1 MLQKRKRKDGIGMR
15 KRTTKIASLLLSL
28 AMTVTM
34 LPTQYVYAGNGDAGA
49 RTPMAVSDDD
59 AKLPE
64 PMVQFTFDDD
74 VATDVKGVA
83 KATIGGGT
91 AEAIE
96 DDGRGDKV
104 LSLKDK
110 GYLKITN
117 KNDEKSPLVG
127 KKAITLSFWS
137 KGSITTANAGW
148 VYFIRK
154 SSATTSWGAQ
164 FYLGLQDGGGSVKT
178 ERYWGNGNNGRVNGA
193 AGASGF
199 EVDSWKQVT
208 VVLDTESTTVYVNGK
223 EQASQG
229 EQNKTGDA
237 EGAHIL
243 ADYLTD
249 GNVFE
254 IGKGDW
260 GEEYFT
266 GKLDDFTI
274 YDSALTPEQVN
285 ASYLNEVTLQ
295 SMGVF
300 AEGESDSFART
311 KLTLPETVNETA
323 FAWTSGNTEKIAND
337 GTVKAWDGSEVTMTA
352 TANIPGY
359 GSWSRAFPVKLAR
372 KVKVSYTLKGT
383 DTALKEEVEEYYKS
397 SLDSYPLKD
406 EDKVWSDAATKK
418 TYVLSQADSALQ
430 MGDGKTEVKLVY
442 TEDEVE
448 TVSTQIEPVT
458 VRVGMI
464 PQLPTT
470 VKAVFTSGQERDVAV
485 AWDMDAIKTACE
497 TAGKKTITGGVGA
510 KLVTVE
516 LTVKDKEEYLLA
528 GYTFDEEDTENGWAN
543 SKGGANAVLDGT
555 GKVTTVPGLKGNAIE
570 LPGGV
575 KGTAAIKLPD
585 DLFKT
590 GEGEYADDFT
600 ISMFIKNPG
609 NGNSFAMSLLG
620 DTSDNY
626 LGFINRTG
634 GNGNAVQLECKKK
647 DSAASGCAANGKALT
662 DVWEHFAIVVNGSE
676 GITKIYK
683 NGKVLATGTLSF
695 KPSTLKQQRNF
706 LGRAEW
712 PDSDYK
718 GIYDEFKAY
727 SIVLTDEEIQS
738 LCDEVLYTE
747 QMNKALNG
755 LETLKT
761 WDGKDADPENL
772 TDDLKLPETG
782 DGDSVSITWESTN
795 NDVINVVTPG
805 DGIVTQPY
813 GEGAQDAEVTLTA
826 TIKIRDY
833 EKTGTKTFTFKVP
846 KREGADLKPLR
857 RAIAAAQETYEEARH
872 RSNIYV
878 TSSLNAKKKAID
890 DANALLEKTAP
901 TEAEIE
907 EMISE
912 LKKPLALKNLDELSS
927 LLTAWYPLDKDA
939 KDASGNEADATAAS
953 TINFTKENGAVMPGC
968 TDKANILKNIITLPT
983 DKLTVTDQMT
993 FSFRVNSAGGKNFF
1007 GFGSMLS
1014 DKGGD
1019 AHHLIMRSELQVS
1032 MSNDGWNAHRGVNAE
1047 ITPNEDHDVTVVL
1060 NGKSLTLYVDG
1071 KKEGT
1076 AATDLTM
1083 TEAWNTEGGRKYAYL
1098 GNCSYAHNNNEND
1111 MDFKGSVR
1119 DVRIY
1124 NAALEDKQV
1133 AEIEHYRESIPMSYA
1148 KADVIAA
1155 MAELGAKANADG
1167 TYALDIIQTS
1177 IDEDGKLALPAKGYG
1192 EKATVTWT
1200 AEGEGKDAIDTTTNV
1215 VTIPAQGAPVK
1226 SFTLKA
1232 TVVIGDQTETL
1243 TYVCRAY
1250 YKNLTLDTSELDALI
1265 TEMKAYKESDYTKAS
1280 FAAFTTILNEVYD
1293 AVPTLNSQE
1302 EVTTQI
1308 NKLKNAKKD
1317 VLVDISELR
1326 AKIES
1331 LEDEY
1336 VGLDENLYTSASCK
1350 AFEDKLAAAKAILE
1364 KENATKSEVDD
1375 QMSKLPASAVDG
1387 LTVCGSK
1394 KVLEDAIAEAE
1405 DLAVYKEAY
1414 TNWATVEA
1422 ALVTAKAELDKR
1434 LESYE
1439 EAAAALNNVV
1449 DALVIKDDHKLTE
1462 TLKEELEKKL
1472 EQAKAENLKSS
1483 NYTTASWKTY
1493 KDALDKLEEVLG
1505 GQKVTK
1511 DEAEAA
1517 AIALEAARAAL
1528 VPVTAQVPTAVKKQ
1542 EFNTAYEQATQAASG
1557 MRPESYTTES
1567 WNRYQNAL
1575 AGMKAIADRLAA
1587 EKNNVTK
1594 DEIDGVIAEMKAA
1607 TEALVLLNTV
1617 DKSALEAAITGCANL
1632 KATDYIASTWNAFQA
1647 ALNTAKAV
1655 AAKDDATQA
1664 EVDAA
1669 LADLNAKKAALK
1681 KPVPVSSI
1689 KLTAVNKNI
1698 MAGKKTTVKANVA
1711 PADATNKAITF
1722 KSSNAKFATV
1732 NPATGVVTTKKA
1744 GAGKKVTITATAN
1757 DGSGKVSNKITVKI
1771 MKYGVKKV
1779 SFKKKTLSVK
1789 AGKKVTLKPTI
1800 TLTNKKAK
1808 KSQVNKTLSYK
1819 SSNTKWATVTSKG
1832 KVTTK
1837 KAGKGKTVK
1846 ITVTSTDGTNKKA
1859 VVKIKIKK

>member
-1 MLQKRKRKDGIGMR
+1 
-15 KRTTKIASLLLSL
+15 
-28 AMTVTM
+28 
-34 LPTQYVYAGNGDAGA
+34 
-49 RTPMAVSDDD
+49 MAVSDDD

-857 RAIAAAQETYEEARH
+857 RAIAAAQDRK
-872 RSNIYV
+872 S
-878 TSSLNAKKKAID
+878 
-890 DANALLEKTAP
+890 
-901 TEAEIE
+901 
-907 EMISE
+907 
-912 LKKPLALKNLDELSS
+912 
-927 LLTAWYPLDKDA
+927 
-939 KDASGNEADATAAS
+939 
-953 TINFTKENGAVMPGC
+953 
-968 TDKANILKNIITLPT
+968 
-983 DKLTVTDQMT
+983 
-993 FSFRVNSAGGKNFF
+993 
-1007 GFGSMLS
+1007 
-1014 DKGGD
+1014 
-1019 AHHLIMRSELQVS
+1019 
-1032 MSNDGWNAHRGVNAE
+1032 
-1047 ITPNEDHDVTVVL
+1047 VV
-1060 NGKSLTLYVDG
+1060 
-1071 KKEGT
+1071 
-1076 AATDLTM
+1076 
-1083 TEAWNTEGGRKYAYL
+1083 
-1098 GNCSYAHNNNEND
+1098 
-1111 MDFKGSVR
+1111 
-1119 DVRIY
+1119 
-1124 NAALEDKQV
+1124 
-1133 AEIEHYRESIPMSYA
+1133 
-1148 KADVIAA
+1148 
-1155 MAELGAKANADG
+1155 
-1167 TYALDIIQTS
+1167 
-1177 IDEDGKLALPAKGYG
+1177 
-1192 EKATVTWT
+1192 
-1200 AEGEGKDAIDTTTNV
+1200 
-1215 VTIPAQGAPVK
+1215 
-1226 SFTLKA
+1226 
-1232 TVVIGDQTETL
+1232 
-1243 TYVCRAY
+1243 
-1250 YKNLTLDTSELDALI
+1250 
-1265 TEMKAYKESDYTKAS
+1265 
-1280 FAAFTTILNEVYD
+1280 
-1293 AVPTLNSQE
+1293 
-1302 EVTTQI
+1302 
-1308 NKLKNAKKD
+1308 
-1317 VLVDISELR
+1317 
-1326 AKIES
+1326 
-1331 LEDEY
+1331 
-1336 VGLDENLYTSASCK
+1336 
-1350 AFEDKLAAAKAILE
+1350 
-1364 KENATKSEVDD
+1364 
-1375 QMSKLPASAVDG
+1375 
-1387 LTVCGSK
+1387 
-1394 KVLEDAIAEAE
+1394 
-1405 DLAVYKEAY
+1405 
-1414 TNWATVEA
+1414 
-1422 ALVTAKAELDKR
+1422 
-1434 LESYE
+1434 
-1439 EAAAALNNVV
+1439 
-1449 DALVIKDDHKLTE
+1449 
-1462 TLKEELEKKL
+1462 
-1472 EQAKAENLKSS
+1472 
-1483 NYTTASWKTY
+1483 
-1493 KDALDKLEEVLG
+1493 
-1505 GQKVTK
+1505 
-1511 DEAEAA
+1511 
-1517 AIALEAARAAL
+1517 
-1528 VPVTAQVPTAVKKQ
+1528 
-1542 EFNTAYEQATQAASG
+1542 
-1557 MRPESYTTES
+1557 
-1567 WNRYQNAL
+1567 
-1575 AGMKAIADRLAA
+1575 
-1587 EKNNVTK
+1587 
-1594 DEIDGVIAEMKAA
+1594 
-1607 TEALVLLNTV
+1607 
-1617 DKSALEAAITGCANL
+1617 
-1632 KATDYIASTWNAFQA
+1632 
-1647 ALNTAKAV
+1647 
-1655 AAKDDATQA
+1655 
-1664 EVDAA
+1664 
-1669 LADLNAKKAALK
+1669 
-1681 KPVPVSSI
+1681 
-1689 KLTAVNKNI
+1689 
-1698 MAGKKTTVKANVA
+1698 
-1711 PADATNKAITF
+1711 
-1722 KSSNAKFATV
+1722 
-1732 NPATGVVTTKKA
+1732 
-1744 GAGKKVTITATAN
+1744 
-1757 DGSGKVSNKITVKI
+1757 
-1771 MKYGVKKV
+1771 
-1779 SFKKKTLSVK
+1779 
-1789 AGKKVTLKPTI
+1789 
-1800 TLTNKKAK
+1800 
-1808 KSQVNKTLSYK
+1808 
-1819 SSNTKWATVTSKG
+1819 
-1832 KVTTK
+1832 
-1837 KAGKGKTVK
+1837 
-1846 ITVTSTDGTNKKA
+1846 
-1859 VVKIKIKK
+1859 